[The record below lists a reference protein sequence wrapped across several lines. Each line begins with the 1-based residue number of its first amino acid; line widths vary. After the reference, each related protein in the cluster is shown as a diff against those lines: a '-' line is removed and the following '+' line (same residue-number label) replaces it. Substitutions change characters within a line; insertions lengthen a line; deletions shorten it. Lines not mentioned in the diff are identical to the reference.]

1 MLTHTT
7 ENSESFKSSTLNYK
21 TISLPHNGY
30 KSLHS
35 LFDNQIK
42 AKIFTSILTILKIN
56 CYATFRLYVKTWFPS
71 L

>member
-42 AKIFTSILTILKIN
+42 AKIFEYIYHFKNKLLCNFSVV
-56 CYATFRLYVKTWFPS
+56 C
-71 L
+71 